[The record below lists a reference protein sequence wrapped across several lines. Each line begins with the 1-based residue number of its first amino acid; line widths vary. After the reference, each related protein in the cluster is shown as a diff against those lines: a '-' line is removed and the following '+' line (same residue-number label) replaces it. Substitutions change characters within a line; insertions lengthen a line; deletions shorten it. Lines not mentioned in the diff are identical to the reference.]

1 MIFNNIFSSVD
12 VTNTECICNALMGI
26 LKNGLQKRHTG
37 QVYFDEEGIM
47 GGGEGWVVAVQPLD
61 IFW

>member
-1 MIFNNIFSSVD
+1 
-12 VTNTECICNALMGI
+12 MGI

-47 GGGEGWVVAVQPLD
+47 GGGGGGLGCGKSSLE
-61 IFW
+61 